1 MDQSSFESVGTLRT
15 TMSYCFLKRARTV
28 CLKRAENSR
37 RVFEKWFNGSVI
49 PDSRNPS
56 PCTATAKSW

>member
-1 MDQSSFESVGTLRT
+1 VGRSLFVSVMVLRAKK
-15 TMSYCFLKRARTV
+15 SYYLKETRTV
-28 CLKRAENSR
+28 CLRSAENSR